1 MKFLYE
7 TLVTSVTINAS
18 CIGLFSISS
27 KQSFALFYQLRM
39 KIGTVEF
46 RLPSE
51 FTPKFNTHDLIGVK
65 HVLKPRYANSITS
78 IDDTD
83 H

>member
-1 MKFLYE
+1 M
-7 TLVTSVTINAS
+7 TSVTINAS
-18 CIGLFSISS
+18 RIGLFSISS

-51 FTPKFNTHDLIGVK
+51 STPKFNTHDLIGVK
-65 HVLKPRYANSITS
+65 HVQNTGMQETLSIPEKQ
-78 IDDTD
+78 DFV
-83 H
+83 